1 MKEVSGRA
9 CAVSRASRREGR
21 SHADAARANT
31 NTPTTRVRERGAMVP
46 SSCHGRKR
54 PTASLRAMGPE
65 DLPSLLAGSAEVVP
79 AEELERKLSLG
90 RPLRVKL
97 GLDPTAPVVTLG
109 WAVVLHKLRQFQD
122 AGHTAV
128 LIVGDF
134 TAQVGKSL
142 DPERTEVRYNAE
154 WLEPMGMEAIL
165 RLTASTTV
173 ARMLERDDFAKR
185 YAQGK
190 PISIMEFLYPLLQG
204 MDSVAVEA
212 DVELGGRDQ
221 TFNLLVGRDLQRAYE
236 QEPQVALTTPLL
248 VGTDGVQK
256 MSQSVG
262 NYIGI
267 TDPPDEMFGKL
278 ARVPD
283 ELIGDYRLLTLD
295 FFRDPPEAE
304 RVEKG
309 LADGSLD
316 PWAEKRRLA
325 REVVDL
331 YQGDGAGAA
340 AEARFDRG
348 HRDRELPE
356 EIPEVAIPPE
366 VIVGGSVYLPALLA
380 LLGLAD
386 SNSHARR
393 LIEQGGVR
401 LGGEPLSGDALE
413 LPVAELR
420 GRVLQVGRRGVAR
433 LGS

>member
-1 MKEVSGRA
+1 
-9 CAVSRASRREGR
+9 
-21 SHADAARANT
+21 
-31 NTPTTRVRERGAMVP
+31 
-46 SSCHGRKR
+46 
-54 PTASLRAMGPE
+54 MGPE

-79 AEELERKLSLG
+79 AKELERKLTLG

-134 TAQVGKSL
+134 TAQVGDPSGKTETRPRLSEKEVRGYAERLLEQFWRIL
-142 DPERTEVRYNAE
+142 DPDRTEVRYNAE
-154 WLEPMGMEAIL
+154 WLEPMSMEEIL
-165 RLTASTTV
+165 RLSASTTV

-185 YAQGK
+185 YAEGR

-221 TFNLLVGRDLQRAYE
+221 TFNLLVGRDLQREFE

-256 MSQSVG
+256 MSQSLG

-278 ARVPD
+278 VRVPD
-283 ELIGDYRLLTLD
+283 ELIATYRLLALD
-295 FFRDPPEAE
+295 FFRDPTEAE

-309 LADGSLD
+309 LKDGSLD
-316 PWAEKRRLA
+316 PWDEKRRLA

-331 YQGDGAGAA
+331 YHGDGAGEA
-340 AEARFDRG
+340 AEERFDRV
-348 HRDRELPE
+348 HRERELPE
-356 EIPEVAIPPE
+356 EIPEVAIPPD

-380 LLGLAD
+380 LIGLAD

-401 LGGEPLSGDALE
+401 LGGEPVSGDALE

-420 GRVLQVGRRGVAR
+420 GRVLQVGRRGFAR
-433 LGS
+433 LE

>member
-1 MKEVSGRA
+1 
-9 CAVSRASRREGR
+9 
-21 SHADAARANT
+21 
-31 NTPTTRVRERGAMVP
+31 
-46 SSCHGRKR
+46 
-54 PTASLRAMGPE
+54 MGPE

-79 AEELERKLSLG
+79 AEELERKLTLG

-134 TAQVGKSL
+134 TAQVGDPSGKTETRPRLSQEEVRGYAERLLDQFWGIL

-154 WLEPMGMEAIL
+154 WLEPMSMEEIL
-165 RLTASTTV
+165 RLSASTTV

-185 YAQGK
+185 YAEGK

-221 TFNLLVGRDLQRAYE
+221 TFNLLVGRDLQRE
-236 QEPQVALTTPLL
+236 FDQEPQVALTTPLL

-256 MSQSVG
+256 MSQSLG

-283 ELIGDYRLLTLD
+283 ELIPTYRLLALD
-295 FFRDPPEAE
+295 FFRDPTEAE

-309 LADGSLD
+309 LEDGSLEAWD
-316 PWAEKRRLA
+316 EKRRLA

-331 YQGDGAGAA
+331 YHGQGSGAGA
-340 AEARFDRG
+340 EERFDRI
-348 HRDRELPE
+348 HRERELPE
-356 EIPEVAIPPE
+356 EVPNLAIPPDL
-366 VIVGGSVYLPALLA
+366 VIDGRVYLPKLLA
-380 LLGLAD
+380 VLRFAD

-401 LGGEPLSGDALE
+401 LDGQPVDGDALE
-413 LPVAELR
+413 LPANELK
-420 GRVLQVGRRGVAR
+420 GRVLQVGRRGFAR
-433 LGS
+433 LG

>member
-1 MKEVSGRA
+1 
-9 CAVSRASRREGR
+9 
-21 SHADAARANT
+21 
-31 NTPTTRVRERGAMVP
+31 
-46 SSCHGRKR
+46 
-54 PTASLRAMGPE
+54 MGPE
-65 DLPSLLAGSAEVVP
+65 DLPTLLAGSAEVVP

-122 AGHTAV
+122 AGHRAV

-134 TAQVGKSL
+134 TAQVGDPSGKTETRPRLSEGEVRGYAERLLDQFWKIL

-185 YAQGK
+185 YADGR

-267 TDPPDEMFGKL
+267 TDPPDDMFGKL
-278 ARVPD
+278 VRVRD
-283 ELIGDYRLLTLD
+283 ELISTYRLLALD
-295 FFRDPPEAE
+295 FFRDPTEAE

-309 LADGSLD
+309 LADGSLE
-316 PWAEKRRLA
+316 PWEQKRRLA

-331 YQGDGAGAA
+331 YHGERAGAA
-340 AEARFDRG
+340 AQDRFDRV
-348 HRDRELPE
+348 HRERELPE
-356 EIPEVAIPPE
+356 EVTDVAIPLD
-366 VIVGGSVYLPALLA
+366 VIVDGRVYLPKLLSVI
-380 LLGLAD
+380 GLAD

-393 LIEQGGVR
+393 LIEQGGIR
-401 LGGEPLSGDALE
+401 IGGEPVSPDAIE
-413 LPVAELR
+413 LPLADLK
-420 GRVLQVGRRGVAR
+420 GRVLQVGRRGFVR
-433 LGS
+433 LR